1 MTKLAITI
9 NNSVFDVDVVADR
22 TNPSCFHVVIN
33 GEPVSV
39 NLPEPFDPAMLDW
52 VMVNERP
59 YELSC
64 GQDLRY
70 IQTEGSRYP
79 VQVRD
84 QQARFAVRP
93 VSGDGRIKAPIPG
106 LVTRLFVEPGA
117 SVEAG
122 APVLVLEAMKMENEV
137 RAPKTGIVRQVLVK
151 PGQSVKLFELLVAIE

>member
-9 NNSVFDVDVVADR
+9 HNSVFDVDVVADR
-22 TNPSCFHVVIN
+22 ANPSSFHVVIN
-33 GEPVSV
+33 GEPVTV
-39 NLPEPFDPAMLDW
+39 TLPDPFDPAMLDW

-64 GQDLRY
+64 GRELRY
-70 IQTEGSRYP
+70 IQTQGSRYP

-84 QQARFAVRP
+84 QAARFAVRP

-106 LVTRLFVEPGA
+106 LITRLFVEPGA

-151 PGQSVKLFELLVAIE
+151 PGQSVKLFELMVEIE